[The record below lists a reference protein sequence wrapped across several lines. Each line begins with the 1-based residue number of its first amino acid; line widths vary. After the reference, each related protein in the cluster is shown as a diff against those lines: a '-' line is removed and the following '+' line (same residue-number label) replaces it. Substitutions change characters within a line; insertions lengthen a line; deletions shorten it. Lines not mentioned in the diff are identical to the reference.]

1 MKIAVFATLNT
12 PLFAKSLKYRENQAR
27 HGAQKPQYPRKRW
40 QTLVRKVM
48 IMTDLRFES
57 SDGEYLLLEG
67 ADGTSYRLLID
78 DGVRRAIRR
87 DVVTDADAAKIS
99 PREIQLEIR
108 AGVTIEDIVA
118 KTGASFEYV
127 EKFAAPVIDELAH
140 ITSSALSVRIT
151 MAGDRYSETTQ
162 VEFGDVIANRLA
174 AAGVV
179 SYNWT
184 VRKSDNGGWQL
195 HCNYG
200 DKIATWAFDPRKLAL
215 TPENENAVSLSTQQS
230 LTDGPIPKLRPV
242 VVTDHIEG
250 PTASQPTEVISPPAV
265 NPASETPSISP
276 VLRSVAPVAETP
288 ASATPA
294 VSPEP
299 ITQAPAAAP
308 STPTNEAPP
317 LRETAVLLDALR
329 NKRRLEREGAV
340 ETPEPATSGFI
351 APSFDDDT
359 FQDEA
364 TQESAYEDE
373 LSQEIDAEVTITAPV
388 TVIHDNYTDADTQ
401 AIELPVEED
410 VVEDTKPKK
419 PGRTS
424 MPSWDQIVFSTKPE
438 DEF

>member
-1 MKIAVFATLNT
+1 
-12 PLFAKSLKYRENQAR
+12 
-27 HGAQKPQYPRKRW
+27 
-40 QTLVRKVM
+40 
-48 IMTDLRFES
+48 MTDLRFES

-87 DVVTDADAAKIS
+87 DVVTDIDAAKVS
-99 PREIQLEIR
+99 PREIQLEVR
-108 AGVTIEDIVA
+108 AGLTIEDIVA
-118 KTGASFEYV
+118 KTGASFDYV

-174 AAGVV
+174 TAGVV
-179 SYNWT
+179 NYNWT

-200 DKIATWAFDPRKLAL
+200 DKVATWAFDPRKLAL
-215 TPENENAVSLSTQQS
+215 TPENENAISLSTQQS

-250 PTASQPTEVISPPAV
+250 ATSSQPTEVISAPPAAPSAEV
-265 NPASETPSISP
+265 PASP
-276 VLRSVAPVAETP
+276 VLRSVAPVVETSSAPGAP
-288 ASATPA
+288 AAPSAPSAPTAATPA
-294 VSPEP
+294 
-299 ITQAPAAAP
+299 
-308 STPTNEAPP
+308 NEAPA
-317 LRETAVLLDALR
+317 LSETANLLDALR
-329 NKRRLEREGAV
+329 KRRLEREGV
-340 ETPEPATSGFI
+340 TERPEPVTSGFI

-359 FQDEA
+359 FEDEA

-373 LSQEIDAEVTITAPV
+373 LSQEIEAETTITAPV

-401 AIELPVEED
+401 AIELPADED
-410 VVEDTKPKK
+410 VVEEAKPKK

>member
-1 MKIAVFATLNT
+1 L
-12 PLFAKSLKYRENQAR
+12 L
-27 HGAQKPQYPRKRW
+27 
-40 QTLVRKVM
+40 RKVM

-87 DVVTDADAAKIS
+87 DVVTDADAAKVS

-108 AGVTIEDIVA
+108 AGLTIEDIVA
-118 KTGASFEYV
+118 KTGASFDYV

-174 AAGVV
+174 TAGVV
-179 SYNWT
+179 NYTWT

-215 TPENENAVSLSTQQS
+215 TPENENAISLSTQQS

-250 PTASQPTEVISPPAV
+250 AASSQPTEVISAPAAPAV
-265 NPASETPSISP
+265 EEPAASP
-276 VLRSVAPVAETP
+276 FLRSVAPVAQTPVAETPVAETP
-288 ASATPA
+288 AAP
-294 VSPEP
+294 V
-299 ITQAPAAAP
+299 APAAPATAP
-308 STPTNEAPP
+308 SAAPASPANEAPA
-317 LRETAVLLDALR
+317 LSETANLLDALR
-329 NKRRLEREGAV
+329 KRRLEREGV
-340 ETPEPATSGFI
+340 TERPEPVTSGFI

-359 FQDEA
+359 FEEEA

-373 LSQEIDAEVTITAPV
+373 LSQEIEAESTITAPV

-401 AIELPVEED
+401 AIELPAEEEVVEEA
-410 VVEDTKPKK
+410 KPKK

>member
-1 MKIAVFATLNT
+1 
-12 PLFAKSLKYRENQAR
+12 
-27 HGAQKPQYPRKRW
+27 
-40 QTLVRKVM
+40 
-48 IMTDLRFES
+48 MTDLRFES

-87 DVVTDADAAKIS
+87 DVVTDADAAKVS

-108 AGVTIEDIVA
+108 AGLTIEDIVA
-118 KTGASFEYV
+118 KTGASFDYV
-127 EKFAAPVIDELAH
+127 EKFAAPVIDELSH

-174 AAGVV
+174 TAGVV
-179 SYNWT
+179 NYTWT

-215 TPENENAVSLSTQQS
+215 TPENENAISLSTQQS

-250 PTASQPTEVISPPAV
+250 AASSQPTEVINAPAAPAV
-265 NPASETPSISP
+265 EEPAASP
-276 VLRSVAPVAETP
+276 FLRSVAPVAETP
-288 ASATPA
+288 VAETPVAQTPA
-294 VSPEP
+294 APVAPTAPVTGPSA
-299 ITQAPAAAP
+299 APAAPA
-308 STPTNEAPP
+308 NEAPA
-317 LRETAVLLDALR
+317 LSETANLLDALR
-329 NKRRLEREGAV
+329 KRRLEREGV
-340 ETPEPATSGFI
+340 TERPEPVTSGFI

-359 FQDEA
+359 FEDEA

-373 LSQEIDAEVTITAPV
+373 LSQEIEAESTITAPV

-401 AIELPVEED
+401 AIELPAEEEVVEEA
-410 VVEDTKPKK
+410 KPKK

>member
-1 MKIAVFATLNT
+1 
-12 PLFAKSLKYRENQAR
+12 
-27 HGAQKPQYPRKRW
+27 
-40 QTLVRKVM
+40 
-48 IMTDLRFES
+48 MTDLRFES
-57 SDGEYLLLEG
+57 SDGEFLLLEG

-87 DVVTDADAAKIS
+87 DVVTDADAAKVS

-108 AGVTIEDIVA
+108 AGLTIEDIVA
-118 KTGASFEYV
+118 KTGASFDYV

-174 AAGVV
+174 TAGVV
-179 SYNWT
+179 NYTWT

-215 TPENENAVSLSTQQS
+215 TPENENAISLSTQQS

-250 PTASQPTEVISPPAV
+250 AASSQPTEVISAPAAPAV
-265 NPASETPSISP
+265 EEPAASP
-276 VLRSVAPVAETP
+276 FLRSVAPVAQTPVAETPVAETP
-288 ASATPA
+288 AAP
-294 VSPEP
+294 V
-299 ITQAPAAAP
+299 APAAPATAP
-308 STPTNEAPP
+308 SAAPASPANEAPA
-317 LRETAVLLDALR
+317 LSETANLLDALR
-329 NKRRLEREGAV
+329 KRRLEREGV
-340 ETPEPATSGFI
+340 TERPEPVTSGFI

-359 FQDEA
+359 FEEEA

-373 LSQEIDAEVTITAPV
+373 LSQEIEAESTITAPV

-401 AIELPVEED
+401 AIELPAEEEVVEEA
-410 VVEDTKPKK
+410 KPKK

>member
-1 MKIAVFATLNT
+1 
-12 PLFAKSLKYRENQAR
+12 
-27 HGAQKPQYPRKRW
+27 
-40 QTLVRKVM
+40 M

-87 DVVTDADAAKIS
+87 DVVTDADAAKVS

-108 AGVTIEDIVA
+108 AGLTIEDIVA
-118 KTGASFEYV
+118 KTGASFDYV

-174 AAGVV
+174 TAGVV
-179 SYNWT
+179 SYTWT

-215 TPENENAVSLSTQQS
+215 TPENENAISLSTQQS

-250 PTASQPTEVISPPAV
+250 ATNSQPTEVISTPAAPAV
-265 NPASETPSISP
+265 EEPAASP
-276 VLRSVAPVAETP
+276 FLRSVAPVAQAPVAETP
-288 ASATPA
+288 AAP
-294 VSPEP
+294 V
-299 ITQAPAAAP
+299 APAAPAAP
-308 STPTNEAPP
+308 ASEAPA
-317 LRETAVLLDALR
+317 LSETANLLDALR
-329 NKRRLEREGAV
+329 KRRLEREGV
-340 ETPEPATSGFI
+340 TERPEPVTSGFI
-351 APSFDDDT
+351 APTFDDDT
-359 FQDEA
+359 FEDEA

-373 LSQEIDAEVTITAPV
+373 LSQEIEAESTITAPV

-401 AIELPVEED
+401 AIELPADEEAVEEA
-410 VVEDTKPKK
+410 KPKK

>member
-1 MKIAVFATLNT
+1 
-12 PLFAKSLKYRENQAR
+12 
-27 HGAQKPQYPRKRW
+27 
-40 QTLVRKVM
+40 M

-67 ADGTSYRLLID
+67 SDGTSYRLLID

-87 DVVTDADAAKIS
+87 DVVTDADAAKVS

-108 AGVTIEDIVA
+108 AGLTIEDIVA
-118 KTGASFEYV
+118 KTGASFDYV

-162 VEFGDVIANRLA
+162 VEFGVVIANRLA
-174 AAGVV
+174 TAGVV
-179 SYNWT
+179 NYTWT

-215 TPENENAVSLSTQQS
+215 TPENENAISLSTQQS

-250 PTASQPTEVISPPAV
+250 AASSQPTEVISPPAA
-265 NPASETPSISP
+265 PAVEEPAASP
-276 VLRSVAPVAETP
+276 FLRSVAPVAQTPVVETP
-288 ASATPA
+288 AAPVGPATAPSASPA
-294 VSPEP
+294 
-299 ITQAPAAAP
+299 APA
-308 STPTNEAPP
+308 NEAPA
-317 LRETAVLLDALR
+317 LSETANLLDALR
-329 NKRRLEREGAV
+329 KRRLEREGAT
-340 ETPEPATSGFI
+340 ERPEPVTSGFI

-359 FQDEA
+359 FEDEA

-373 LSQEIDAEVTITAPV
+373 LSQEIEAESTITAPV

-401 AIELPVEED
+401 AIELPAEEEVVEEA
-410 VVEDTKPKK
+410 KPKK

>member
-1 MKIAVFATLNT
+1 
-12 PLFAKSLKYRENQAR
+12 
-27 HGAQKPQYPRKRW
+27 
-40 QTLVRKVM
+40 M

-57 SDGEYLLLEG
+57 SDGEYLLLQG

-87 DVVTDADAAKIS
+87 DVVTDEDAAKVS

-108 AGVTIEDIVA
+108 AGLSIEDLVA

-162 VEFGDVIANRLA
+162 VEFGAVIANRLA
-174 AAGVV
+174 NAGVAN
-179 SYNWT
+179 YTWT

-200 DKIATWAFDPRKLAL
+200 DNTATWAFDPRKLSL

-230 LTDGPIPKLRPV
+230 LTEGPIPKLRPV

-250 PTASQPTEVISPPAV
+250 ATSSQPTEVISAPATPAV
-265 NPASETPSISP
+265 EPPVANP
-276 VLRSVAPVAETP
+276 VLRSVAPVTEAP
-288 ASATPA
+288 SAPVAPVVASAVTP
-294 VSPEP
+294 V
-299 ITQAPAAAP
+299 APAAPA
-308 STPTNEAPP
+308 NEAPA
-317 LRETAVLLDALR
+317 LSETANLLDALR
-329 NKRRLEREGAV
+329 KRRLEREGV
-340 ETPEPATSGFI
+340 IERPEPVTSGFI

-359 FQDEA
+359 FEDEA

-373 LSQEIDAEVTITAPV
+373 LSQEIEAESTITAPV

-401 AIELPVEED
+401 AIELPAEED
-410 VVEDTKPKK
+410 VVEEAKPKK

>member
-1 MKIAVFATLNT
+1 
-12 PLFAKSLKYRENQAR
+12 
-27 HGAQKPQYPRKRW
+27 
-40 QTLVRKVM
+40 M

-87 DVVTDADAAKIS
+87 DVVTDADAAKVS

-108 AGVTIEDIVA
+108 AGLTIEDIVA
-118 KTGASFEYV
+118 KTGASFDYV

-174 AAGVV
+174 TAGVV
-179 SYNWT
+179 NYTWT

-215 TPENENAVSLSTQQS
+215 TPENENAISLSTQQS

-250 PTASQPTEVISPPAV
+250 AASSQPTEVISALAAPAV
-265 NPASETPSISP
+265 EEPAASP
-276 VLRSVAPVAETP
+276 FLRSVAPVAQTTVAENPVAQTP
-288 ASATPA
+288 AAP
-294 VSPEP
+294 V
-299 ITQAPAAAP
+299 APAAPAAP
-308 STPTNEAPP
+308 ASEAPA
-317 LRETAVLLDALR
+317 LSETANLLDALR
-329 NKRRLEREGAV
+329 KRRLEREGV
-340 ETPEPATSGFI
+340 TERPEPVTSGFI
-351 APSFDDDT
+351 APSFDDET
-359 FQDEA
+359 FEDEA

-373 LSQEIDAEVTITAPV
+373 LSQEIEAESTITAPV

-401 AIELPVEED
+401 AIELPAEEEVVEEAR
-410 VVEDTKPKK
+410 PKK

>member
-1 MKIAVFATLNT
+1 
-12 PLFAKSLKYRENQAR
+12 
-27 HGAQKPQYPRKRW
+27 
-40 QTLVRKVM
+40 
-48 IMTDLRFES
+48 MTDLRFES

-87 DVVTDADAAKIS
+87 DVVTDADAAKVS

-108 AGVTIEDIVA
+108 AGLTIEDIVA
-118 KTGASFEYV
+118 KTGASFDYV

-174 AAGVV
+174 TAGVV
-179 SYNWT
+179 NYTWT

-215 TPENENAVSLSTQQS
+215 TPENENAISLSTQQS

-242 VVTDHIEG
+242 VVTDHIDG
-250 PTASQPTEVISPPAV
+250 ATNSQPTEVISTPAAPAV
-265 NPASETPSISP
+265 EEPAASP
-276 VLRSVAPVAETP
+276 FLRSVAPVAQTPVAETAAAP
-288 ASATPA
+288 
-294 VSPEP
+294 V
-299 ITQAPAAAP
+299 APAAQVTTPSAAP
-308 STPTNEAPP
+308 AVTAAASAAPANEAPA
-317 LRETAVLLDALR
+317 LSETANLLDALR
-329 NKRRLEREGAV
+329 KRRLEREGV
-340 ETPEPATSGFI
+340 TERPEPVTSGFI
-351 APSFDDDT
+351 VPSFDDDT
-359 FQDEA
+359 FEDEA

-373 LSQEIDAEVTITAPV
+373 LSQEIEVESTITAPV

-401 AIELPVEED
+401 AIELPAEEEVVEEA
-410 VVEDTKPKK
+410 KPKK

>member
-1 MKIAVFATLNT
+1 L
-12 PLFAKSLKYRENQAR
+12 L
-27 HGAQKPQYPRKRW
+27 
-40 QTLVRKVM
+40 RKVM

-57 SDGEYLLLEG
+57 SDGEFLLLEG

-87 DVVTDADAAKIS
+87 DVVTDADAAKVS

-108 AGVTIEDIVA
+108 AGLTIEDIVA
-118 KTGASFEYV
+118 KTGASFDYV

-174 AAGVV
+174 TAGVV
-179 SYNWT
+179 NYTWT

-215 TPENENAVSLSTQQS
+215 TPENENAISLSTQQS

-250 PTASQPTEVISPPAV
+250 AASSQPTEVISAPAAPAV
-265 NPASETPSISP
+265 EEPAASP
-276 VLRSVAPVAETP
+276 FLRSVAPVAQTPVAETPVAETP
-288 ASATPA
+288 AAP
-294 VSPEP
+294 V
-299 ITQAPAAAP
+299 APAAPATAP
-308 STPTNEAPP
+308 SAAPASPANEAPA
-317 LRETAVLLDALR
+317 LSETANLLDALR
-329 NKRRLEREGAV
+329 KRRLEREGV
-340 ETPEPATSGFI
+340 TERPEPVTSGFI

-359 FQDEA
+359 FEEEA

-373 LSQEIDAEVTITAPV
+373 LSQEIEAESTITAPV

-401 AIELPVEED
+401 AIELPAEEEVVEEA
-410 VVEDTKPKK
+410 KPKK